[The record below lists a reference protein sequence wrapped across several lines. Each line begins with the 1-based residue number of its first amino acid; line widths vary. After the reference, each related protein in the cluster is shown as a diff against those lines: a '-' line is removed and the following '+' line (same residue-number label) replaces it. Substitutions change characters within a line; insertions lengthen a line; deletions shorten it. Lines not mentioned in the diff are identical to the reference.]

1 MNITEK
7 AKAYAEGNSLSAITK
22 VIQEAYAVGYKDGYN
37 DGLSSRDNLSSN
49 DIEDGVEYA
58 DLGLPSGT
66 KWATDFLMDEKGKVK
81 TLLYEEARNLNL
93 PTPEQ
98 FREFVE
104 YTRISNSTKN
114 LGEVFTV
121 ITGANGNRIKW
132 IQLNQYG
139 KYSFWLKN
147 LNEVGSERDAV
158 KNSKIEKCFIGH
170 RLPIILVR

>member
-22 VIQEAYAVGYKDGYN
+22 VIQEAYAVGYKEGYN

-66 KWATDFLMDEKGKVK
+66 KWATDYLRDEKGKVK
-81 TLLYEEARNLNL
+81 NLLYEEARDLNL
-93 PTPEQ
+93 PTPTQ
-98 FREFVE
+98 FLEFIK
-104 YTRISNSTKN
+104 YTRRTDYTDIPDNKSTI
-114 LGEVFTV
+114 F
-121 ITGANGNRIKW
+121 TGANGNRIKW
-132 IQLNQYG
+132 KQLNSKYW
-139 KYSFWLKN
+139 YSFWLKN
-147 LNEVGSERDAV
+147 FTEEGSERYAA
-158 KNSKIEKCFIGH
+158 KGSEMEKWFIGY

>member
-66 KWATDFLMDEKGKVK
+66 KWATDYLRDEKGKVK
-81 TLLYEEARNLNL
+81 NLLYEEARDLNL
-93 PTPEQ
+93 PTPKQ
-98 FREFVE
+98 FREFIE
-104 YTRISNSTKN
+104 YTRSTGYTDSPGNKSII
-114 LGEVFTV
+114 

-132 IQLNQYG
+132 KQLSS
-139 KYSFWLKN
+139 KCLYSFWLKN
-147 LNEVGSERDAV
+147 LIEQGSVRDAAIS
-158 KNSKIEKCFIGH
+158 SKIENWFIGY